1 MHKRNKISLVLLSL
15 AAGSVSMPTVGAVL
29 EEVIVTAQKRV
40 QAAQDVPITIS
51 AFSASQLQQEGINSY
66 DDLGLVTP
74 GLQSNRQIGA
84 ATPFLRGI
92 GAQSGTVGN
101 ESPVATYLDG
111 VYVSGTVE
119 NIMAFNNVERI
130 EVLKGPQG
138 TLFGRN
144 TTGGVIHI
152 ITADPTFD
160 PQLKIG
166 ANYGNYETYGGTFYG
181 STGITDNVAVDLAYQ
196 TQQMDDRW
204 AQNITTGKD
213 VGFEEYSRVRGKLLW
228 NISDNTRLKLSARYT
243 TRDDDIGMVR
253 QCAPSATFGCMG
265 DSFPLK
271 DFNDTNSNMN
281 GSARSETKAG
291 AIRLEHSFDWAD
303 FVSISSYKDNTS
315 TQTLDQDA
323 GPLNLIRAPLNQSI
337 KTFTQEF
344 QLLSNDGDSPY
355 SWIVGAYYY
364 DDDSQYDPLGLSGIA
379 AGFINPPAKD
389 IEIYSKLTTTS
400 YAAFAEATW
409 HFSDVTDLTA
419 GVRYTNDERENSG
432 QTDYIAPTNTVVSK
446 FSGDHSWDKPTWRL
460 AVNHFFTEDIS
471 TYLSYNRGFKSGV
484 YDTVNSAGVVKEPV
498 EPETLDAYEVG
509 MKGDFLDGSLRLN
522 LAAFYYEYDNM
533 QLQKID
539 AGNSILLNA
548 AKGQMSGFEADGQA
562 ALTDNLTLRFGF
574 AYLDTEYEDFPGCPI
589 NTPSVGPFG
598 GQNTVTLG
606 DCSGNEVV
614 RAPEYTYNIG
624 GNYQIPT
631 SVGTF
636 GASGVVSYNDGFYW
650 EPDSRS
656 EESDYTIVNAELS
669 WRSNDEKYLVRVYG
683 KNLTDEEF
691 SVYTTEASF
700 GDTLAPAPP
709 LTYGVAFEMFMF

>member
-1 MHKRNKISLVLLSL
+1 MHNRNKISLVLLSL
-15 AAGSVSMPTVGAVL
+15 AASSISLPTSGAVL

-40 QAAQDVPITIS
+40 QSAQDVPITIS
-51 AFSASQLQQEGINSY
+51 AFSANQLQQEGIKSY

-74 GLQSNRQIGA
+74 GLQTSRQIGA
-84 ATPFLRGI
+84 ATPFLRGV

-101 ESPVATYLDG
+101 ESPTAMYLDG
-111 VYVSGTVE
+111 VYVNGTVDA
-119 NIMAFNNVERI
+119 IMSFNNIERI

-144 TTGGVIHI
+144 TTGGVIHV
-152 ITADPTFD
+152 ITADPTFE
-160 PQLKIG
+160 PQLNLG
-166 ANYGNYETYGGTFYG
+166 AHYGSEQTYGGTFYG
-181 STGITDNVAVDLAYQ
+181 SVGITDNIAVDLAYQ
-196 TQQMDDRW
+196 GQRMNDRW
-204 AQNITTGKD
+204 GENITTGKD
-213 VGFEEYSRVRGKLLW
+213 VGFDEYNRTRGKLLW
-228 NISDNTRLKLSARYT
+228 NISDVTRLKLSARYT
-243 TRDDDIGMVR
+243 TRDDDVGMVR

-265 DSFPLK
+265 GSFPL
-271 DFNDTNSNMN
+271 DEHNDTNSNMN

-291 AIRLEHSFDWAD
+291 SIRFEHSFQWAD

-323 GPLNLIRAPLNQSI
+323 GPMNLIRAPLNQTI

-344 QLLSNDGDSPY
+344 QLLSNDGDAPF

-364 DDDSQYDPLGLSGIA
+364 DDSSEYDPLGLSGIA
-379 AGFINPPAKD
+379 ASFLAPPATSV
-389 IEIYSKLTTTS
+389 EIYSKLETES
-400 YAAFAEATW
+400 YAAFAETTW
-409 HFSDVTDLTA
+409 HFSDVTDFTA
-419 GVRYTNDERENSG
+419 GIRYTNDDRENSG
-432 QTDYIAPTNTVVSK
+432 HTDYLAPGYFNTSK

-460 AVNHFFTEDIS
+460 AVNHFFTENVS
-471 TYLSYNRGFKSGV
+471 TYVSYNRGFKSGV

-498 EPETLDAYEVG
+498 EPETLDAYEIG
-509 MKGDFLDGSLRLN
+509 MKGDFMDGSLRLN

-548 AKGQMSGFEADGQA
+548 AEGEISGFEADAEA
-562 ALTDNLTLRFGF
+562 AVTDNLTLRFGLS
-574 AYLDTEYEDFPGCPI
+574 YLDTEYKDFPGCPV
-589 NTPSVGPFG
+589 NTPSTGPFG
-598 GQNTVTLG
+598 GQNSVTLG

-631 SVGTF
+631 RVGTF
-636 GASGVVSYNDGFYW
+636 GASGVVSYNDGFFW
-650 EPDSRS
+650 EPDNRA
-656 EESDYTIVNAELS
+656 EEGDYTIINAELS

-683 KNLTDEEF
+683 KNLGDEEF